1 MLYSDS
7 EGTVD
12 TVRVSDKG
20 SRPQYVNVEI
30 QGVPTSGVI
39 DTGADITII
48 GGGLFKKVA
57 TAARLRKKDFRKPDR
72 IPQTYDK
79 KPFEVHGWMDLEI

>member
-1 MLYSDS
+1 M
-7 EGTVD
+7 D

-20 SRPQYVNVEI
+20 NRPQYVNIQV

-48 GGGLFKKVA
+48 GGDLFKKVA
-57 TAARLRKKDFRKPDR
+57 TAARLRK
-72 IPQTYDK
+72 TS
-79 KPFEVHGWMDLEI
+79 